1 MLEFD
6 ARNYNIHEF
15 VARENITRFEHQLV
29 MASDEPERRLVAELL
44 REEKD
49 NLAAV
54 LAGLTRQG
62 KAYGPRSAI

>member
-6 ARNYNIHEF
+6 ARDCDIHEF

-29 MASDEPERRLVAELL
+29 LANEEPERRLVTELL
-44 REEKD
+44 RQEKN

-54 LAGLTRQG
+54 LASLTRHG
-62 KAYGPRSAI
+62 KTYGVGVR